1 MEHVAK
7 LWMQIVKLLG
17 YCPAVA
23 DFDTLSATELA
34 SFSHAE
40 KLVELLVLHFFG
52 MAAVEEDAGVCFATQ
67 SYLKGLV
74 ASLRSQ
80 VLEVT
85 ALWAFPPRI
94 LCLRQHGYPPAVIT
108 SLVILCIVFSFF
120 TTYLN
125 KDTGCFAC
133 LVRCVLWWCL
143 RRAEVFWAGVRVEDT
158 LKMGDSSLGP
168 VQWTVCFDV
177 GCLWELKCP
186 HSREYRVIFMNNLFF
201 RLSY

>member
-1 MEHVAK
+1 MDQTWLPVGDCFNLRRLFVSLNPRILARVLFMEHVAK

-17 YCPAVA
+17 DCPAVA

-85 ALWAFPPRI
+85 AL
-94 LCLRQHGYPPAVIT
+94 
-108 SLVILCIVFSFF
+108 
-120 TTYLN
+120 
-125 KDTGCFAC
+125 
-133 LVRCVLWWCL
+133 
-143 RRAEVFWAGVRVEDT
+143 
-158 LKMGDSSLGP
+158 
-168 VQWTVCFDV
+168 
-177 GCLWELKCP
+177 
-186 HSREYRVIFMNNLFF
+186 
-201 RLSY
+201 